1 MKERLVG
8 GHHCLI
14 LEEEA
19 GLHGLTDT
27 ELGMQIYSLLP
38 SLSTAQLHQLGD
50 LKKQLRMFN
59 SLLWIYVQRDGVLS
73 RVVTNIK
80 LLWVLQ
86 GVVSINDFA
95 RRLDLNPSFT
105 GRVLSGDDIGL
116 GGWNLSNLMRMSGVL
131 KVKPEVLLF
140 SSLEKCLKDFTG
152 MEESDYEK
160 K

>member
-1 MKERLVG
+1 MKERLVA

-19 GLHGLTDT
+19 GLHRLTDA
-27 ELGMQIYSLLP
+27 ELEMQIHRLLP
-38 SLSTAQLHQLGD
+38 SLSTAQLHQFGD

-59 SLLWIYVQRDGVLS
+59 SLLWIYIQRDGVLV

-86 GVVSINDFA
+86 GIVSINNFA
-95 RRLDLNPSFT
+95 KRLDLNPSFT
-105 GRVLSGDDIGL
+105 GRILDGVGSGL
-116 GGWNLSNLMRMSGVL
+116 GGWNLANLMRMSGVL

-140 SSLEKCLKDFTG
+140 SSLEKCLNDFAG
-152 MEESDYEK
+152 MEEV
-160 K
+160 